1 MNRGVSFLVIVL
13 SICLFSSL
21 PAFGQDSSKAATIEV
36 TGKASIMTMP
46 DTVTIMFSVETESTK
61 ANDAV
66 VENAERTS
74 KVIGALKKIAE
85 KDTKLETSG
94 YTLFPVYEKE
104 KTDRTALYRVR
115 NTVIVES
122 KDLGKVGVFIDQAA
136 EAGVSRISD
145 VTFMRDK
152 SEEIGQEAAAKALK
166 NAIRDAEI
174 LAKAAG
180 LSVKRILKITYDQ
193 RDHYPLRN
201 WSVVAQ
207 PAATPIS
214 VGEIKVQAIVQVV
227 FELNQP
233 ATQ

>member
-1 MNRGVSFLVIVL
+1 MNRGSSLLVVVL
-13 SICLFSSL
+13 SICLLFCM

-36 TGKASIMTMP
+36 TGKASIMTLP
-46 DTVTIMFSVETESTK
+46 DTVTIMFSVETESPK
-61 ANDAV
+61 ANEAV
-66 VENAERTS
+66 MENGERTN
-74 KVIGALKKIAE
+74 KVIGALKKISE
-85 KDTKLETSG
+85 RDTKLKTSG

-104 KTDRTALYRVR
+104 KTDRTGFYRVR

-122 KDLGKVGVFIDQAA
+122 KDLGKVGAFIDQAA

-145 VTFMRDK
+145 LTFTREK

-180 LSVKRILKITYDQ
+180 LSIKRILKITYDQ

-201 WSVVAQ
+201 WSVAAQ

-214 VGEIKVQAIVQVV
+214 VGEIQVQAIVQVV
-227 FELNQP
+227 FELN
-233 ATQ
+233 